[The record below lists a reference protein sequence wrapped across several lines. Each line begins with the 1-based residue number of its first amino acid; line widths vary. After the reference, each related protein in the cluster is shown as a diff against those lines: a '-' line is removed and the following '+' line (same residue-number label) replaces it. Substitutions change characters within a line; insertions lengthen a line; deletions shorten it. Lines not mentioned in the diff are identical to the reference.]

1 MRDWTNIYKN
11 RIRAG
16 QRLLIYVPSSKYS
29 YYDEFNKLDF
39 AAKQKRKGIVVNTDK
54 TTEKTDTQSDTSG
67 KYLYYTLKKGD
78 TLWEIAKKY
87 EGVTDRDLLRING
100 LTDGKSLKPGQQ
112 IKIKR
117 LD

>member
-1 MRDWTNIYKN
+1 MSSGTGIGPPKFIGTIVWSSTSALISSSEAS
-11 RIRAG
+11 RIIRFLSIIGKAIAG
-16 QRLLIYVPSSKYS
+16 S
-29 YYDEFNKLDF
+29 
-39 AAKQKRKGIVVNTDK
+39 
-54 TTEKTDTQSDTSG
+54 TEKTDTQSDTSG

>member
-1 MRDWTNIYKN
+1 
-11 RIRAG
+11 
-16 QRLLIYVPSSKYS
+16 
-29 YYDEFNKLDF
+29 
-39 AAKQKRKGIVVNTDK
+39 
-54 TTEKTDTQSDTSG
+54 
-67 KYLYYTLKKGD
+67 
-78 TLWEIAKKY
+78 LWEIAKKY